1 MQVSVGACSHEASHQ
16 GSIRVRLKS
25 PVPGC
30 QDAELVLEPP
40 GAAGTWPEALVPLLA
55 QTPAFVILEVRTV
68 RASLGQVLVVLEGI
82 ELLGVWSE
90 PLPDLCTSG

>member
-25 PVPGC
+25 PVPDC

-40 GAAGTWPEALVPLLA
+40 GAAGTWPEALVPLPA

-68 RASLGQVLVVLEGI
+68 RASRWAGACGAGGYRAVVCMVGT
-82 ELLGVWSE
+82 
-90 PLPDLCTSG
+90 PA